1 MKAEWLTS
9 EENRKKRAEE
19 KAERE
24 KREAEEKVAKEKKET
39 DAHERQGLRNQRAVL
54 GRFTGLV
61 AGKKKDDLKDI
72 AQALCLEGG
81 GTNQE
86 LADRINHHL
95 DTSPALQDDERF
107 KGLFAAKPKKVS
119 GPKKQKTP
127 PPAAAA
133 GCQDGEDNMAPLSQ
147 KPRLR

>member
-24 KREAEEKVAKEKKET
+24 KREAEEKVAKEKET
-39 DAHERQGLRNQRAVL
+39 DAREQQGLQNQWAVL

-81 GTNQE
+81 GTHQE
-86 LADRINHHL
+86 LADHINHHL
-95 DTSPALQDDERF
+95 DTSPALQDDEWF
-107 KGLFAAKPKKVS
+107 KGLFAAKTKKVS
-119 GPKKQKTP
+119 GPKKRKTP